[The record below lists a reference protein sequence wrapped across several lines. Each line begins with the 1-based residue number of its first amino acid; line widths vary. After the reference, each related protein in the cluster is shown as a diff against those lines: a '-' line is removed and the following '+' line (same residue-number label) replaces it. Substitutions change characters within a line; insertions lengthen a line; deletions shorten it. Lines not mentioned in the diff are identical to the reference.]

1 MVDPVLKRV
10 HVRARS
16 RSRVPRRRRC
26 PQHHLDR
33 VEPLLEEA
41 LAIAEGRSDL
51 QHLAPAAIA
60 ATDAAALAGRADVA
74 ADASDAALALPEVR
88 NAAPRFC
95 RCSALGAG
103 RRQRRTRCGSA

>member
-1 MVDPVLKRV
+1 MPAAPSGSCRT
-10 HVRARS
+10 
-16 RSRVPRRRRC
+16 
-26 PQHHLDR
+26 
-33 VEPLLEEA
+33 LLEEA
-41 LAIAEGRSDL
+41 LAIAEGKSDL

-95 RCSALGAG
+95 RSSALGAG
-103 RRQRRTRCGSA
+103 RRQRRTDAARPDRPR